1 MLRVEEFQHQNQT
14 CYRKEKEGCPVVV
27 TEQSYQ
33 ATLGK
38 LEYTRRPARWKGRH
52 LLIIGDQTMDVDESL
67 VTDCGPKLGVS
78 VGYELHREIPFTE
91 EERAAGRERVIELAT
106 QLMIRAGI
114 W

>member
-14 CYRKEKEGCPVVV
+14 CYRKELEGCPPVAV
-27 TEQSYQ
+27 TVQSYQ

-38 LEYTRRPARWKGRH
+38 LEYTRRPVRWKGRH

-78 VGYELHREIPFTE
+78 VGYELHREIPLP
-91 EERAAGRERVIELAT
+91 RKSGRKAGSGSLS
-106 QLMIRAGI
+106 
-114 W
+114 WPPS